1 MKAKHRPGG
10 RQARFPEYNPA
21 VESRLATVIV
31 AVIVAGSIIAGL
43 IVGAQ
48 REDGTEPVDLIVYNG
63 SVFAGA
69 GLPRAEAL
77 AIRGNTIL
85 AVGSNREIKRKR
97 RRATEM
103 IDAHGGAVLPG
114 FNDSH
119 QHFISGGLGLDRV
132 NLLDAETVEAIKEK
146 IRAFAAANPD
156 RPWVLGRGW
165 YYSPF
170 PGGLPTRQLLDELV
184 PDRPAYMTCYDGHTA
199 WANTRALELAGVTKD
214 TKNPPNGIVVKDPA
228 TGLPTGVLK
237 EAAMSLVGRVVPQ
250 PTRDDRLRAVRAAVA
265 EASRLGVTS
274 VTEAGSSAD
283 ALELFA
289 EVRRAGDLKVR
300 VYAALSVKPGV
311 SEAEADALD
320 ALRER
325 YSADPFIRV
334 GAVKIMLDG
343 VIEAHTA
350 AMLAPYANRRTA
362 GEPMYAPEDF
372 ARVVTMFDRRGWQVM
387 THAIGDRAVRMALD
401 AYARAA
407 SANPT
412 PAKGRRHR
420 IEHAETIDPADI
432 PRFAATGTIVSYM
445 PYHANP
451 SPAQLDVWTA
461 NIGPDRASR
470 GWIARTLLDR
480 GATLAFGSDWPVV
493 SLDPRLEIFT
503 AVNRTTPAGH
513 PPDGWHPEERI
524 TLEEAI
530 AALTSRAAFAAFDD
544 HRKGTLAPGQLAD
557 LVILTG
563 DVFALPPAKL
573 LDASVAMTIVDGKIA
588 YRK

>member
-1 MKAKHRPGG
+1 M
-10 RQARFPEYNPA
+10 
-21 VESRLATVIV
+21 ESRLATLIV

-48 REDGTEPVDLIVYNG
+48 RDDGTEPVDVIVYNG
-63 SVFAGA
+63 RVFTGA
-69 GLPRAEAL
+69 GQPRAEAL

-85 AVGSNREIKRKR
+85 DVGSNRAIKKLR
-97 RRATEM
+97 RRATQM

-119 QHFISGGLGLDRV
+119 LHFVSGGLGLDRV
-132 NLLDAETVEAIKEK
+132 NLLDAETVDAIGDR

-170 PGGLPTRQLLDELV
+170 PGGLPTRQLLDDLV

-199 WANTRALELAGVTKD
+199 WANSRALELAGVTKD
-214 TKNPPNGIVVKDPA
+214 TKNPPNGVVVKDPA

-250 PTRDDRLRAVRAAVA
+250 PTRDDRLRAIRGAIE
-265 EASRLGVTS
+265 EAHRLGVTS
-274 VTEAGSSAD
+274 VQEAGTSSAQLD
-283 ALELFA
+283 LFD

-300 VYAALSVKPGV
+300 VYAAISVRPGMN
-311 SEAEADALD
+311 EADAEALD
-320 ALRER
+320 AIRRE
-325 YSADPFIRV
+325 YLADPLVRV

-350 AMLAPYANRRTA
+350 AMLAPYANRRTS
-362 GEPMYAPEDF
+362 GEPMYEPEEFDRLV
-372 ARVVTMFDRRGWQVM
+372 AMFDRRGWQIM

-401 AYARAA
+401 AYAQAA
-407 SANPT
+407 AVNPA
-412 PAKGRRHR
+412 PDRGRRHR
-420 IEHAETIDPADI
+420 IEHAETIDPADF
-432 PRFAATGTIVSYM
+432 PRFASTGTIVSYM

-470 GWIARTLLDR
+470 GWIPRTLLDR
-480 GATLAFGSDWPVV
+480 GATVVFGSDWPVV

-503 AVNRTTPAGH
+503 AVNRTTAAGH
-513 PPDGWHPEERI
+513 PPGGWYPGEKV
-524 TLEEAI
+524 TLDEAI
-530 AALTSRAAFAAFDD
+530 EALTSRAAFASFQED
-544 HRKGTLAPGQLAD
+544 RKGRLAPGQLAD
-557 LVILTG
+557 IAILSA
-563 DVFALPPAKL
+563 DVFSLPPAKL
-573 LDASVAMTIVDGKIA
+573 LDAAVTVTIFDGKPV
-588 YRK
+588 YRR